1 MTDLDEFGRVRA
13 SYNTST
19 VYNAIEYVFILF
31 QAFGECQENNP
42 ARQGQAARRKSSG
55 QVQTSGPRG
64 WSPQAIL
71 ALSQRS
77 FGNPNSHDTGNSRQT
92 DARNV

>member
-1 MTDLDEFGRVRA
+1 MKHINWKSSNF
-13 SYNTST
+13 
-19 VYNAIEYVFILF
+19 AILGVIGIFILC

-42 ARQGQAARRKSSG
+42 VWQRQAARRKSSG
-55 QVQTSGPRG
+55 QVQTSGSRG

-77 FGNPNSHDTGNSRQT
+77 FGNPNSHDTWNSRQT
-92 DARNV
+92 DARTA